1 MKYVATMKKDTS
13 KQKTPATSNQ
23 LKTSLKMIKDNQNKI
38 MKSLQDTEKLLSRK
52 ENELENMAQ
61 NIEESLNDLRV
72 LEN

>member
-1 MKYVATMKKDTS
+1 
-13 KQKTPATSNQ
+13 
-23 LKTSLKMIKDNQNKI
+23 

-72 LEN
+72 L

>member
-23 LKTSLKMIKDNQNKI
+23 LKTSLKMIKDNQSKI

-61 NIEESLNDLRV
+61 NIEESLN
-72 LEN
+72 